1 MYLTKASL
9 SRAPSVKA
17 LDKLLLPSEAGNRT
31 DAHHRLLWTLFADR
45 EDRTRDFLWREE
57 GKGSFLILSERP
69 PAPSELFASVDNK
82 PFAPDLGQGD
92 RLRFALRA
100 NATRSKDKKRVDVV
114 MDALYA
120 LPAAER
126 AERRMDVAKTEG
138 CGWMQRQGAQHGF
151 SVLDCA
157 ASDYSVHA
165 LPAYRGPRD
174 KQPQFGILDLEGE
187 LQITDPAAFVSAVGR
202 GFGRAKAFGC
212 GLMLLRRA
220 S

>member
-17 LDKLLLPSEAGNRT
+17 LDKLLMPSEAGNRT
-31 DAHHRLLWTLFADR
+31 DTHHRLLWTLFADSA
-45 EDRTRDFLWREE
+45 DRTRDFLWREE
-57 GKGSFLILSERP
+57 GKGTFLILSERP
-69 PAPSELFASVDNK
+69 PVPTELFANVDSK

-120 LPAAER
+120 LPSEER
-126 AERRMDVAKTEG
+126 AEQRMDVATAEG
-138 CGWMQRQGAQHGF
+138 SAWMERQGAAHGF
-151 SVLDCA
+151 RVLDCV
-157 ASDYSVHA
+157 ASDYTVHA

-187 LQITDPAAFVSAVGR
+187 LQITEPAAFVAAVGK

>member
-1 MYLTKASL
+1 MYLSKASL
-9 SRAPSVKA
+9 SRAPSVRA
-17 LDKLLLPSEAGNRT
+17 LDKLLMPTEAGDRT
-31 DAHHRLLWTLFADR
+31 DAHHRLLWTLFADS
-45 EDRTRDFLWREE
+45 EDRKRDFLWREE
-57 GKGSFLILSERP
+57 GKGTFLILSERP
-69 PAPSELFASVDNK
+69 PAPSELFAHVDSK

-92 RLRFALRA
+92 RLHFALRA

-114 MDALYA
+114 MDALFT
-120 LPAAER
+120 LPPDER
-126 AERRMDVAKTEG
+126 AAQRMEIATSEG
-138 CGWMQRQGAQHGF
+138 AAWMQRQGKTHGF
-151 SVLDCA
+151 SVLDCV

-174 KQPQFGILDLEGE
+174 KQPQFGILDLEGQ
-187 LQITDPAAFVSAVGR
+187 LQITDPVAFVAGVSK

>member
-69 PAPSELFASVDNK
+69 PAPSELFASVDSK
-82 PFAPDLGQGD
+82 PFDPDLGQGD

-126 AERRMDVAKTEG
+126 AERRMDVATSEG
-138 CGWMQRQGAQHGF
+138 SAWMQRQGAQHGF
-151 SVLDCA
+151 SVLACVA
-157 ASDYSVHA
+157 RDYSVHA

-187 LQITDPAAFVSAVGR
+187 LQITDPAAFVSAVGK

>member
-17 LDKLLLPSEAGNRT
+17 LDKLLMPSETGNRT
-31 DAHHRLLWTLFADR
+31 DAHHRLLWTLFADSA
-45 EDRTRDFLWREE
+45 DRTRDFLWREE
-57 GKGSFLILSERP
+57 GKGTFLILSERP
-69 PAPSELFASVDNK
+69 PVPTELFANVDSK

-120 LPAAER
+120 LPSGER
-126 AERRMDVAKTEG
+126 AEQRMDVATTEG
-138 CGWMQRQGAQHGF
+138 AAWMGRQGATHGF
-151 SVLDCA
+151 RVLDCV
-157 ASDYSVHA
+157 ASGYTVHA

-187 LQITDPAAFVSAVGR
+187 LQITDPAAFVAAVGK

>member
-9 SRAPSVKA
+9 SRAPSVRA

-31 DAHHRLLWTLFADR
+31 DAHHRLLWSLFADSA
-45 EDRTRDFLWREE
+45 DRTRDFLWREE
-57 GKGSFLILSERP
+57 GKGTFLILSER
-69 PAPSELFASVDNK
+69 APILSELFANVDSK
-82 PFAPDLGQGD
+82 LFAPSLYQGD

-114 MDALYA
+114 MDALFT
-120 LPAAER
+120 LPKDQR
-126 AERRMDVAKTEG
+126 AEQRMDVATSEG
-138 CGWMQRQGAQHGF
+138 SAWMQRQGATHGF
-151 SVLDCA
+151 RVLDCV

-187 LQITDPAAFVSAVGR
+187 LQITDSAAFVSAVGK